1 MISIKTNGNALDL
14 PADFSI
20 EIEDTNPIYNDQ
32 GSQSVPATVATSRN
46 NERLLGFATR
56 LDIANSPNEPDRV
69 CTVADGAYNRR
80 GLLNITEANKTDG
93 ITFNIG
99 FDNATAY
106 DTWQEKTL
114 AELSSLPVIDVA
126 GDEQHD
132 IDVMLQFLDNLY
144 KNADPQ
150 TNPLAIF
157 PIVVNNDSVETT
169 DDDDNTTEV
178 YYWEILNTPSTS
190 GRYAFDPPR
199 VVKRIIDNEI
209 TEVSVP
215 SFYGVTPFVRVWRV
229 LELIFEDLGMTIESN
244 PFKEDIQLARLVVLN
259 NAADSCCLGE
269 YIRYEE
275 LMPDVTVEEFLN
287 ALWVRFGMVYNV
299 NFNTGVAKIELIRDI
314 LQKKSSGELKQYLSD
329 EFTVNYSTPQYLKLS
344 AKTSFEGAEPSTERF
359 EDYAKKYRMSEI
371 RVGTNVE
378 GWTLSDSDR
387 YWTNNEDY
395 ENTDTG
401 VGGDGQDGDDGR
413 DDYDDGRD
421 DYDDGRDDGRDD
433 YDYDV
438 YSRAAS
444 RAASTTTDTD
454 STNERFLAFEVRTCK
469 WYKIDYTN
477 KAIKSS
483 STSFFNWDPQST
495 GLEEVELSSA
505 DEWVAIEKV
514 SLPWAS
520 FNDYA
525 PLYLAGSRHYHS
537 YIKGTDDE
545 EDDGDET
552 PLAFMFAFTGCTD
565 KSTGTI
571 GRISP
576 EYEQGK
582 NVKFADG
589 SEHTIS
595 LLFQFKNGLFANFWT
610 EYDEILRH
618 SPRTVEAPMRI
629 DKTELLK
636 LEMFTPVMLKGVR
649 CMIDKLNYDL
659 PAGRYVETTATLRPI
674 MPLGTYDI
682 EAEQNIADFSA
693 AARRLYWAYVSDNLQ
708 TVLNSSVTAARAIN
722 AWLTANEDYQAPD
735 RYTEAGA
742 AVLAT
747 YEYTGYT
754 WDTDPANKADA
765 YWSGAQRIKKY
776 TCLAK
781 YDIFEVTTND
791 DGEKEQGQELGTI
804 AIEVEYTVNLVG
816 KWAQL

>member
-80 GLLNITEANKTDG
+80 GLLNITEANKADG

-106 DTWQEKTL
+106 ETWRAKTL

-132 IDVMLQFLDNLY
+132 DDVMLQYLDNLY

-150 TNPLAIF
+150 TDPLAIF
-157 PIVVNNDSVETT
+157 PIVVNNDSVDTT
-169 DDDDNTTEV
+169 DDDNTTTV
-178 YYWEILNTPSTS
+178 YYWEILNIPSTS

-215 SFYGVTPFVRVWRV
+215 EFYGVTPFVRVWRV

-244 PFKEDIQLARLVVLN
+244 PFKDDIQLARLVVLN
-259 NAADSCCLGE
+259 NAADSCVLGN
-269 YIRYEE
+269 YIRFEE
-275 LMPDVTVEEFLN
+275 LMPDVTIEEFLN
-287 ALWVRFGMVYNV
+287 ALWVRFGLVYNV
-299 NFNTGVAKIELIRDI
+299 DFNTGVAKIELIRDI
-314 LQKKSSGELKQYLSD
+314 LQKKSDGELKKYLSD
-329 EFTVNYSTPQYLKLS
+329 EFTVNYETPQYLKLS
-344 AKTSFEGAEPSTERF
+344 AKTSFDGAEPSNERF
-359 EDYAKKYRMSEI
+359 EDFAKRYRISEI
-371 RVGTNVE
+371 RVGTNIE

-387 YWTNNEDY
+387 YWTNDDDFDE
-395 ENTDTG
+395 TDN
-401 VGGDGQDGDDGR
+401 GDGQDGNDSNEDGR
-413 DDYDDGRD
+413 DDQDGGDDRDDD
-421 DYDDGRDDGRDD
+421 DYDN
-433 YDYDV
+433 YSA

-444 RAASTTTDTD
+444 RAASVSADNDTE
-454 STNERFLAFEVRTCK
+454 NERFLAFEVRTCR

-477 KAIKSS
+477 KKIKSS
-483 STSFFNWDPQST
+483 STSFFNWDPQT
-495 GLEEVELSSA
+495 VGLEVVELTSE
-505 DEWVAIEKV
+505 DECVPIDRV
-514 SLPWAS
+514 SLPWAE
-520 FNDYA
+520 FNDFA
-525 PLYLAGSRHYHS
+525 PLYLAGSRHYHT
-537 YIKGTDDE
+537 YIKGTDD
-545 EDDGDET
+545 DDDTDGDET
-552 PLAFMFAFTGCTD
+552 PLAFMFAFTGCND
-565 KSTGTI
+565 KISGTI

-582 NVKFADG
+582 NVTFPDG
-589 SEHTIS
+589 SEHTLS

-649 CMIDKLNYDL
+649 CLIDKLNYDL
-659 PAGRYVETTATLRPI
+659 PAGRYVQTTATLRPI

-682 EAEQNIADFSA
+682 AAEQGIADFSA
-693 AARRLYWAYVSDNLQ
+693 AARRLYWAYVSDNL
-708 TVLNSSVTAARAIN
+708 TAVLNSQMTASRAIG
-722 AWLTANEDYQAPD
+722 AWLTETEDYQAPD
-735 RYTEAGA
+735 RYTEPGE
-742 AVLAT
+742 AVLAS
-747 YEYTGYT
+747 YECTGLT
-754 WDTDPANKADA
+754 WETDPANKADA

-781 YDIFEVTTND
+781 YDIFEVSTYD
-791 DGEKEQGQELGTI
+791 DGTKVTGNNLGTI
-804 AIEVEYTVNLVG
+804 EIEIEYSVNLVG